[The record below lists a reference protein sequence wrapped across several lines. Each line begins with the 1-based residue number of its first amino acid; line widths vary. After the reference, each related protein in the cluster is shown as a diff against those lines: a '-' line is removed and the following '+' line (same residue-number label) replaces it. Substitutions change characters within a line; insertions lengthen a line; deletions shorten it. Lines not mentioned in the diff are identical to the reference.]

1 MKEVYRIKK
10 GNLSIQSTNI
20 PFDFGLVFAEDGI
33 FYFDFYVAEHFDL
46 LSFMNNEEKIYLKDN
61 FSMKANTDKNNELE
75 ATELTLRNITPH
87 QSFIKMQSYGF
98 IKHTEVKKNY
108 GRDET
113 EDKEDKKQTLFYLEI
128 EGLKMQYTDLTKTI
142 KARGGVKINEY
153 NNWEKDH
160 TSAVLIYNSPTKIG
174 CNNFKFTFFPCESGN
189 NIYVELP
196 NYLDNGQNVLYYE
209 VYKEFK
215 MDLIFFLSLFNGA
228 EVAIRKEFIGGFYN
242 IGKVN
247 SQTIINYSF
256 KNIKN
261 ESYNKYIPL
270 NNPFNEG
277 DHILGCAFTHCFNSF
292 VLENKKLDLN
302 SIIFYL
308 NGAEQAGSIQEK
320 FFIQII
326 AFERLSQKYVE
337 SIENSDSFIIDDT
350 IYKPIKDE
358 LLLVLSKYRKGEFKN
373 VIDNLK
379 GKIGDLNKVKRTST
393 EYKFKKLFEYA
404 KIKITPEIQIIIDET
419 RHKSVH
425 HGEIGQG
432 NDGVKNYLVLDE
444 LLRDIILNIIN
455 YDRARIS
462 RYRYEI
468 EKKIN

>member
-10 GNLSIQSTNI
+10 GNLSIQTLDI
-20 PFDFGLVFAEDGI
+20 PFDFGLVFEEEGI
-33 FYFDFYVAEHFDL
+33 FYIDVYVAEQFDL
-46 LSFMNNEEKIYLKDN
+46 LSFMNNKEKIYLNDN
-61 FSMKANTDKNNELE
+61 FFLKAKTDKKNELE
-75 ATELTLRNITPH
+75 ATELSLRNITPH
-87 QSFIKMQSYGF
+87 QSFIKLQSYGF
-98 IKHTEVKKNY
+98 IKHTEVRENY
-108 GRDET
+108 VGKE
-113 EDKEDKKQTLFYLEI
+113 KEDNTDQMQTLFFLEI
-128 EGLKMQYTDLTKTI
+128 EGLRIEYTDLTETI
-142 KARGGVKINEY
+142 KARGGVKINEF
-153 NNWEKDH
+153 NDWERDH

-174 CNNFKFTFFPCESGN
+174 YNNFKFTFFPCESGN

-196 NYLDNGQNVLYYE
+196 NYRDNGPNVLFYD

-215 MDLIFFLSLFNGA
+215 RDLVFFLSFLNGA

-247 SQTIINYSF
+247 SQTIISYSF
-256 KNIKN
+256 KTIKT

-270 NNPFNEG
+270 NNPFNRV
-277 DHILGCAFTHCFNSF
+277 DHILGYAFIHCFNQF

-308 NGAEQAGSIQEK
+308 NGAEQAGSIEEK
-320 FFIQII
+320 FFVQII
-326 AFERLSQKYVE
+326 AFERLAQKYVE
-337 SIENSDSFIIDDT
+337 SIENSDSFIIDDST
-350 IYKPIKDE
+350 YKPIKDE
-358 LLLVLSKYRKGEFKN
+358 LLLVLNKYSKGNLKN
-373 VIDNLK
+373 SIDNLK

-393 EYKFKKLFEYA
+393 EYKFKKLLEYS
-404 KIKITPEIQIIIDET
+404 KINITPEIQVIIDEA

-432 NDGVKNYLVLDE
+432 NDGIKNYLVLDE

-462 RYRYEI
+462 RYRYKS
-468 EKKIN
+468 EKTSN

>member
-20 PFDFGLVFAEDGI
+20 PFDFGLVFEEDGI

-98 IKHTEVKKNY
+98 IKHTEVKENY
-108 GRDET
+108 GQNET

-153 NNWEKDH
+153 NDWEKDH

-277 DHILGCAFTHCFNSF
+277 DHILGYAFIHCFNSF

-350 IYKPIKDE
+350 TYKPIKDE

-393 EYKFKKLFEYA
+393 EYKFKQLFEYA